1 MFHASTDTNGSAST
15 RVFSLL
21 RRYTAEFVT
30 SHPRQAAPQVRS
42 TLAKLELCRTDAMGG
57 HKYRCDPC
65 DFECRVNNSCGDRHC
80 PQCAGAKRADWLDS
94 TSQLLLPGITYFQ
107 VVFTIPD
114 KLSSLALCNREE
126 MYDLLFRA
134 AWKTLKTVIADEQL
148 FEAAAVMVLHT
159 WNQMLEAHAHL
170 HAMVP
175 GGGPSLTGDRR
186 WVKSRRPVGK
196 GVRTQLPERPAGCCA
211 QLSPDPVS
219 NYLCD
224 SEELKSKFREN
235 FLTGLRRLHA
245 SGELKLNG
253 DYEFLQNKAAF
264 DDWLAPMETITWV
277 AYIEPPPYEN
287 CPPEQMAKYLA
298 RYLTGGPISDR
309 RIVSHENGFVTF
321 LARVGKTTGGS
332 DEVAPIKLRGEEF
345 VRRWSLH
352 ILPKGYTKTRR
363 FGGYWNGRRKEYIA
377 ECRELLAAN
386 GVATVLSEP
395 VVPNLEAPAAEPES
409 DTTPCC
415 PKCQAKMRWIGFEE
429 KQSWRILMYGPHRPT
444 WYRDD

>member
-1 MFHASTDTNGSAST
+1 M
-15 RVFSLL
+15 L
-21 RRYTAEFVT
+21 RRYTADFVK
-30 SHPRQAAPQVRS
+30 HHRPQAAPQVQS
-42 TLAKLELCRTDAMGG
+42 TLAKLELCRTVALGG
-57 HKYRCDPC
+57 HLYRCDPC

-114 KLSSLALCNREE
+114 KLSSLALGNRNVI
-126 MYDLLFRA
+126 YDLLFRA
-134 AWKTLKTVIADEQL
+134 AWKTLKDVIADEQL

-175 GGGPSLTGDRR
+175 GGGPALTDDRR
-186 WVKSRRPVGK
+186 WIKSRRPNVKHCDG
-196 GVRTQLPERPAGCCA
+196 
-211 QLSPDPVS
+211 

-224 SEELKSKFREN
+224 SEELKSKFRDN
-235 FLTGLRRLHA
+235 FLAGLRRLHA
-245 SGELKLNG
+245 RGKLNLKG
-253 DYEFLQNKAAF
+253 DWEFLQGKAAF
-264 DDWLAPMETITWV
+264 DDWLKPMESITWV
-277 AYIEPPPYEN
+277 AYIEPPPFEN

-321 LARVGKTTGGS
+321 LARIGRKTGGD
-332 DEVAPIKLRGEEF
+332 DEVEPITLRGAEF

-352 ILPKGYTKTRR
+352 ILPKGYIKTRR
-363 FGGYWNGRRKEYIA
+363 FGGYWNGRRKDYLA
-377 ECRELLAAN
+377 ECRALLASA
-386 GVATVLSEP
+386 GL
-395 VVPNLEAPAAEPES
+395 AAEPSETPASSLAAAPDS

-415 PKCQAKMRWIGFEE
+415 AKCTLKMRRIGFDE
-429 KQSWRILMYGPHRPT
+429 KPSWRILMYSPYRPQ